1 MQFTQ
6 SILALGGKLV
16 EMRSVELLAS
26 LTGMHPALHPIH
38 VQNSIDCRRE
48 KLLNVAVAHFLIST
62 RMPEQTFWLDR
73 RCLAC
78 LISKYQKWICAFCHQ
93 PGAWRRHCPE
103 ALVLT
108 LQLPMAPP
116 SGWRSEMDLGPIASR
131 SCHITMIATHPCR
144 HSL

>member
-1 MQFTQ
+1 MLPDMIHASATTQSLRRRPLQQNTSARTLEAGGEAVRSQCNTNRTFWQTTLKLTRTILLVQFTQ

-48 KLLNVAVAHFLIST
+48 KLLNVAVADFLLST

-78 LISKYQKWICAFCHQ
+78 LISKYQK
-93 PGAWRRHCPE
+93 
-103 ALVLT
+103 
-108 LQLPMAPP
+108 
-116 SGWRSEMDLGPIASR
+116 
-131 SCHITMIATHPCR
+131 
-144 HSL
+144 